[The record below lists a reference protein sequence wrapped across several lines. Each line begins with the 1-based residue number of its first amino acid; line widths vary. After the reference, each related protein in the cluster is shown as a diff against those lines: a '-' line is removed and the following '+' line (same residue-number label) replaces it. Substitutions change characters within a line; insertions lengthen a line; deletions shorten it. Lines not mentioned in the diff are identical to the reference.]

1 MGSKELVG
9 SSVHHLFTQQFQT
22 RLGEILDTKDS
33 NGFNTQVFTENV
45 EAVRKDGT
53 RFSVDVRCKRTQ
65 VEHGIEL
72 LMVIYDHSS
81 LTNDE
86 LRVRQLHEAIQKI
99 TAGIAL
105 IAKTGKL
112 SFFNGSFKDL
122 VGGDLNPELGGSF
135 SSFIDKLVTSDWMSK

>member
-1 MGSKELVG
+1 MLKPVPILISCKI
-9 SSVHHLFTQQFQT
+9 QFQNK
-22 RLGEILDTKDS
+22 EIIPREFYQHLLAPQIDTKDL
-33 NGFNTQVFTENV
+33 NGFNAQVFTENV

-112 SFFNGSFKDL
+112 SFFNGSFKIGRAH
-122 VGGDLNPELGGSF
+122 V
-135 SSFIDKLVTSDWMSK
+135 